1 MKARTPVRRLGTL
14 LLGVALA
21 LGSGTASAQPGKR
34 KPETAQVDPQT
45 EKARVHFQN
54 GVKLFQ
60 DGNFPG
66 ALAEFEASYRLKPGP
81 GALKNIALCQK
92 ALFRYSEAVDT
103 LNRVL
108 SVHQKELTAED
119 KTAIDSAIAELSSL
133 VGSIVIKITPQDA
146 RVFVDGRYVDPKE
159 RAAGVQLNT
168 GEHTLSADAAGYAK
182 VSKSIRVAGGQKNV
196 LVELSLQAVA
206 GFVHIKTKDPGAAIA
221 IDQKPLSFGE
231 WNGAVNAGRHYF
243 QVYKRGFDP
252 YERAFVVEVGR
263 SQVIEVPA
271 LTPADDDTP
280 PPTAGTF
287 DVKPRQ
293 VRGFYGMAVVS
304 GQSLRGSPEKLKV
317 DEANASGAA
326 FGVRAGYRV
335 WTPIALE
342 LMLESAQHQDVD
354 ACDDSISDC
363 STKAGQVTRTFTLEA
378 LRIGPNLRIMS
389 AGEKLRFTSTAG
401 IGAVRHQI
409 ELESVTDTTGSDF
422 RNGEAHGWDPY
433 FLLELGAQY
442 NWGHILIELAGQ
454 LYVDGASNVKGHNAN
469 GPWEP
474 YKDTGGLLIGG
485 ISLRGGWSE
494 WAPYDP
500 KKR

>member
-1 MKARTPVRRLGTL
+1 LVF
-14 LLGVALA
+14 GVALA
-21 LGSGTASAQPGKR
+21 LGATSAFAQPGKK
-34 KPETAQVDPQT
+34 KPAETAKAADPQT

-92 ALFRYSEAVDT
+92 ALFRYGEAVDT
-103 LNRVL
+103 LKRVL
-108 SVHQKELTAED
+108 SQHEKELSPDD
-119 KTAIDSAIAELSSL
+119 KNAIDSTIAELTSL
-133 VGSIVIKITPQDA
+133 VGSIVIKITPPDA

-159 RAAGVQLNT
+159 RAAGIQLNT
-168 GEHTLSADAAGYAK
+168 GEHTLTADAAGYAK
-182 VSKSIRVAGGQKNV
+182 ISKSIRVAGGQKNV
-196 LVELSLQAVA
+196 PVELALTAVA
-206 GFVHIKTKDPGAAIA
+206 GFVHIKTKDPQAAIA

-243 QVYKRGFDP
+243 QVYKQGYEP

-263 SQVIEVPA
+263 SQTIQVPA

-280 PPTAGTF
+280 TPQPGFAE
-287 DVKPRQ
+287 VKPRQ
-293 VRGFYGMAVVS
+293 VRGFYGMLVLS
-304 GQSLRGSPEKLKV
+304 GQSLRGSPESLKV

-326 FGVRAGYRV
+326 VGARAGYRI

-342 LMLESAQHQDVD
+342 LMLESARHDQVE
-354 ACDDSISDC
+354 ACDELAPDNCDDPNP
-363 STKAGQVTRTFTLEA
+363 VTRKFSLEA

-401 IGAVRHQI
+401 VGAVRHEI
-409 ELESVTDTTGSDF
+409 ELENSEPEGNSPF
-422 RNGEAHGWDPY
+422 HKGKANGWDPY

-442 NWGHILIELAGQ
+442 NWGHILIELSAQ
-454 LYVDGASNVKGHNAN
+454 LYVDGASNVSGEVGDGEAWH
-469 GPWEP
+469 P
-474 YKDTGGLLIGG
+474 YEDTGGLLIGG